1 MLAVVA
7 AVLARDSL
15 SAGCGGCCD
24 GDGDFGGDEYF
35 LLLWLLFVVAVMML
49 LLTVPFCLLSL
60 VMLALA
66 YLSSSLLRARCSL
79 GPNRP

>member
-7 AVLARDSL
+7 DVLARDSL
-15 SAGCGGCCD
+15 SAGCCD
-24 GDGDFGGDEYF
+24 GDGDSGGDEYF

-49 LLTVPFCLLSL
+49 LLLTVPFCLLSL
-60 VMLALA
+60 VMLAMV

-79 GPNRP
+79 GPDRP

>member
-1 MLAVVA
+1 MLAVVAAA

-15 SAGCGGCCD
+15 SGGCCD
-24 GDGDFGGDEYF
+24 GDGDYDAGEYF

-49 LLTVPFCLLSL
+49 LLLTAVFCLLSL
-60 VMLALA
+60 VMLVLV

-79 GPNRP
+79 GPDRP